1 MVKETPKSERII
13 IFIDGSNFYHSV
25 KDSFDLHDN
34 EIDFKKLISILNKE
48 RLLIGVYYYNAPL
61 DRGYNEK
68 VYWKQQRFLAEFKKI
83 TGFNV
88 ILCTM
93 RKIKRKGK
101 TE

>member
-1 MVKETPKSERII
+1 MEGEESKSQGRERVII
-13 IFIDGSNFYHSV
+13 LIDGSNFYHSV

-34 EIDFKKLISILNKE
+34 EIDFGMLVNILKAN

-68 VYWKQQRFLAEFKKI
+68 IYWKQQKFFYELKKLP
-83 TGFNV
+83 GFNV

-93 RKIKRKGK
+93 RKS
-101 TE
+101 